1 MDDAT
6 GMEESRSI
14 RPSGSFDGLSRPG
27 SGHEALQFVEE
38 LERRLRSLC
47 GTVDSNDAR
56 ALRDLVRSLRDS
68 AQEEVDCDFI
78 GIEDDGL
85 LEEMELSAATERV
98 EDLIAFCRAAMTS
111 SESAGDPEPG
121 SDEA

>member
-1 MDDAT
+1 MDDAA

-14 RPSGSFDGLSRPG
+14 RPCRASSGSPLEG
-27 SGHEALQFVEE
+27 VEE

-47 GTVDSNDAR
+47 GAVDANDAR
-56 ALRDLVRSLRDS
+56 ALRDLALSLRDS
-68 AQEEVDCDFI
+68 AQEEFDCDFI

-85 LEEMELSAATERV
+85 LEEMEIAAVTERV
-98 EDLIAFCRAAMTS
+98 EDLVAFCRAAIAST
-111 SESAGDPEPG
+111 EPIDAPEPG